1 MALRMKTPKNFDART
16 ALSDARAVMARVNL
30 LGGNLRMRPIRNGNA
45 VIFTGGTTSLFTA
58 RLGLSDWKVF

>member
-1 MALRMKTPKNFDART
+1 
-16 ALSDARAVMARVNL
+16 MARVNL